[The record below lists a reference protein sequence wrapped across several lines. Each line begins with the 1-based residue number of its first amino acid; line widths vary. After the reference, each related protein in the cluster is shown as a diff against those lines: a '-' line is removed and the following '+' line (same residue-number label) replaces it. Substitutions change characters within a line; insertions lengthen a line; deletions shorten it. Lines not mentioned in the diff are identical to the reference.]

1 MCSQGKLTFEVSPAQ
16 ANQQGLV
23 LTSREQE
30 IFQSG
35 ATLIQNSPLEMDEGT
50 RSYGVEVAERIAGGT
65 SHGLLYGETFHVQS
79 VVNANNVAF
88 TSLPLEP
95 HQDLAYYESMPGL
108 QLLHCVENRD
118 VHGGQSTLVDAMAA
132 AHSFRNL
139 APDLFEIL
147 TQCPA
152 TFVKQREG
160 GDMLYFRPHIVLDP
174 FGEITTVN
182 WSPPFEGPLGVP
194 ADMVKDYYVAY
205 TAFQKMVDNSLPAEH
220 GSHTLSP
227 SLNKALSAY
236 ANEYTWEQALRPG
249 EILVFN
255 NRRMLHG
262 RRGFSI
268 KEGTNGSRHLIGCY
282 ANIDETLNR
291 YRLLLRQNARDQD
304 WTIKNAGNGSV
315 GTCFPSREPTSQ
327 T

>member
-1 MCSQGKLTFEVSPAQ
+1 MVYETHEVERIFRLAAEAARKRKNKLTMVDKANVLEASRLWRRVCAQ
-16 ANQQGLV
+16 IVEEEYAD
-23 LTSREQE
+23 
-30 IFQSG
+30 
-35 ATLIQNSPLEMDEGT
+35 LEYD
-50 RSYGVEVAERIAGGT
+50 
-65 SHGLLYGETFHVQS
+65 
-79 VVNANNVAF
+79 VV
-88 TSLPLEP
+88 
-95 HQDLAYYESMPGL
+95 
-108 QLLHCVENRD
+108 
-118 VHGGQSTLVDAMAA
+118 LVDAMAA